1 MSTEQ
6 HTAAT
11 WRADQRLPERDE
23 ASLGLAGAEQIR
35 ALLTTAR
42 TVAIVGLSADQ
53 MRPSYFVAVYLQAAG
68 YRIFP
73 VNPRYA
79 GSAILGRPV
88 VSSLAEIPE
97 HLDIVDIFRKPA
109 DVPAVVDDAVA
120 IGAGAVWMQLGV
132 ISAEARRAGAGR
144 GPRGGDGSLHESGA
158 RPSSWQDA
166 HHGLRDRHH
175 LGPPPHS
182 RGLDGRARSAS
193 AHQS

>member
-1 MSTEQ
+1 MSAEQ
-6 HTAAT
+6 HTVAT

-23 ASLGLAGAEQIR
+23 ASLGLAGAERIR
-35 ALLTTAR
+35 TLLTTAR

-79 GSAILGRPV
+79 GGAILGRPV

-97 HLDIVDIFRKPA
+97 HVDIVDIFRKPA
-109 DVPAVVDDAVA
+109 DVPAVADDAVA

-132 ISAEARRAGAGR
+132 ISAEAAERARAAGLVVVMDR
-144 GPRGGDGSLHESGA
+144 CMKVE
-158 RPSSWQDA
+158 
-166 HHGLRDRHH
+166 HGRH
-175 LGPPPHS
+175 LGKMHTMGFATGIIS
-182 RGLDGRARSAS
+182 ARRRTVGA
-193 AHQS
+193 